1 MYKAETIAGGK
12 PSHVDFIVF
21 YILIIFINLKCIVHF
36 MYLMEGYL
44 VSMARFTSDLK
55 CIPTPEIVII
65 TFLYGYMF
73 YIFPS
78 LKSLTSIMRPLTSC
92 HCTE

>member
-21 YILIIFINLKCIVHF
+21 YILIIFSINLKCIVHF

-44 VSMARFTSDLK
+44 VSMARVTSDLK
-55 CIPTPEIVII
+55 YIPTPEIVII
-65 TFLYGYMF
+65 TFLYGYI
-73 YIFPS
+73 Y
-78 LKSLTSIMRPLTSC
+78 LGYLAK
-92 HCTE
+92 